1 MLHFGLYFLTAMT
14 FVAVASS
21 IELVLDN
28 TEEQKQNW
36 FWIIKDPQLPL
47 GASGVSLNAKIS
59 MMSFNNYTEG
69 SPLIPLRP
77 LKQKT
82 TSPTIA
88 KAPVLQPVSD
98 ERLGRGN

>member
-14 FVAVASS
+14 FVAVAAS
-21 IELVLDN
+21 IELVLDD
-28 TEEQKQNW
+28 TAEKKQNW
-36 FWIIKDPQLPL
+36 FWIIKDPPLPQ
-47 GASGVSLNAKIS
+47 GASGVSLKAKIS

-77 LKQKT
+77 LKQKA

-88 KAPVLQPVSD
+88 QAPVHQPVSD
-98 ERLGRGN
+98 ER

>member
-1 MLHFGLYFLTAMT
+1 MPHFGLYFLTAMT

-28 TEEQKQNW
+28 TAEKKQNW
-36 FWIIKDPQLPL
+36 FWIIKDPPLPQ

-59 MMSFNNYTEG
+59 MLSFNNYTEG

-77 LKQKT
+77 LKQKV

-88 KAPVLQPVSD
+88 KAPVYNPSLMKC
-98 ERLGRGN
+98 